1 MKMGTETVERS
12 FPRSITALDGVFDFT
27 NEFALVQSINDKVR
41 YILDLAVE
49 EFFTNMVKYE
59 PEGDH
64 GVSIS
69 VEREANRLTVRMVDT
84 GVRPFDV
91 TNAPAADLSASL
103 KERPVGGLGIHISR
117 ELLDSVTYEYGEGQ
131 STITFV
137 KTLET

>member
-1 MKMGTETVERS
+1 MERS
-12 FPRSITALDGVFDFT
+12 FRRALTALDEIFGFLDEAMAAFGVDATSAYAVNF
-27 NEFALVQSINDKVR
+27 
-41 YILDLAVE
+41 AVE

-64 GVSIS
+64 NVSIR
-69 VEREANRLTVRMVDT
+69 VEREADQLRVRMVDT

-91 TNAPAADLSASL
+91 TTAGAPDLSSSL
-103 KERPVGGLGIHISR
+103 EDRPVGGLGIHISK
-117 ELLDSVTYEYGEGQ
+117 ELLDSVTYDYGKGQ

>member
-1 MKMGTETVERS
+1 MERM
-12 FPRSITALDGVFDFT
+12 FRRALASLDEVFNFMD
-27 NEFALVQSINDKVR
+27 EALAACESDPASAYAVNF
-41 YILDLAVE
+41 AVE

>member
-1 MKMGTETVERS
+1 MERM
-12 FPRSITALDGVFDFT
+12 FKRALASLDEVFNFMD
-27 NEFALVQSINDKVR
+27 EALAACGSDPASAYAVNF
-41 YILDLAVE
+41 AVE

>member
-1 MKMGTETVERS
+1 MERS
-12 FPRSITALDGVFDFT
+12 FKRALTALDDVFAF
-27 NEFALVQSINDKVR
+27 
-41 YILDLAVE
+41 LDEAMAAYEVDSSSAYAVNFAVE

-64 GVSIS
+64 NVSIS
-69 VEREANRLTVRMVDT
+69 VEREANRLNVRMVHT

-91 TNAPAADLSASL
+91 TNSRVPDLSAPL
-103 KERPVGGLGIHISR
+103 EDRPVGGLGLHISR
-117 ELLDSVTYEYGEGQ
+117 ELLDSVRYGYEEGQ

>member
-1 MKMGTETVERS
+1 MERS
-12 FPRSITALDGVFDFT
+12 FKRALTALDDVFGFMEEALTACGVDAASAY
-27 NEFALVQSINDKVR
+27 ALNF
-41 YILDLAVE
+41 AVE

-64 GVSIS
+64 NVSIS

-84 GVRPFDV
+84 GVQPFDV
-91 TNAPAADLSASL
+91 TNARAPNMSAALED
-103 KERPVGGLGIHISR
+103 RPVGGLGIHISK
-117 ELLDSVTYEYGEGQ
+117 ELLDSVTYEYGKGQ

>member
-1 MKMGTETVERS
+1 MERS
-12 FPRSITALDGVFDFT
+12 FKRALTALDDVFGF
-27 NEFALVQSINDKVR
+27 
-41 YILDLAVE
+41 LDEAMMACDVDAASAYAVNFAVE

-64 GVSIS
+64 TVSIH
-69 VEREANRLTVRMVDT
+69 VEREENRLTVRMVDT

-91 TNAPAADLSASL
+91 TNARAPDLSASL
-103 KERPVGGLGIHISR
+103 EDRPVGGLGLHISK

>member
-1 MKMGTETVERS
+1 MERS
-12 FPRSITALDGVFDFT
+12 FKRALAALDEVFSFMD
-27 NEFALVQSINDKVR
+27 EALAACGADAASAYAVNF
-41 YILDLAVE
+41 AVE

-69 VEREANRLTVRMVDT
+69 VEREANRLSVRMVGT

-91 TNAPAADLSASL
+91 TNAQGPDLSASL
-103 KERPVGGLGIHISR
+103 KDRPVGGLGIHISR
-117 ELLDSVTYEYGEGQ
+117 ELLDSVTYEHGEGK

>member
-1 MKMGTETVERS
+1 MEQS
-12 FPRSITALDGVFDFT
+12 FKRELTALDDVFAF
-27 NEFALVQSINDKVR
+27 
-41 YILDLAVE
+41 LDEAFSAYEVDTASAYAVNFAVE

-64 GVSIS
+64 SVSIR

-84 GVRPFDV
+84 GVQPFDV
-91 TNAPAADLSASL
+91 TNARAPDLSGSL
-103 KERPVGGLGIHISR
+103 EDRPVGGLGIHISK
-117 ELLDSVTYEYGEGQ
+117 ELLDSVTYDYGKGK